1 MWSSS
6 LTVYNLCTVVR
17 AILNMYMLPF
27 DDDFACTWLTTRFV
41 VQRVPLVEQE
51 LLVLTGVPEFNL
63 GLHELHIAQFIV
75 FCRSLFVF
83 FLLSIVF
90 SLFNLCLL
98 ITTLVCQIFLM
109 IISTHFNNIF
119 SKWFLYV
126 FAQFTAKWFHPYT
139 QLSGTYGRRACEML
153 IFFLWEVQHFY
164 LTYKHV
170 TLSNHEALIYT
181 GTNTWGW
188 VVYLIYPANPLDDK
202 VIVAYSGEATLG
214 STNFADIRNWNC

>member
-1 MWSSS
+1 MPKTTAKYYWKQKKEGSFQS
-6 LTVYNLCTVVR
+6 LSKVYASAINCNTFMSFPHSWLIAGLASTVS
-17 AILNMYMLPF
+17 
-27 DDDFACTWLTTRFV
+27 W
-41 VQRVPLVEQE
+41 RVPLVQQE
-51 LLVLTGVPEFNL
+51 LLALPGAPEINL

-90 SLFNLCLL
+90 SVFNLCLL

-109 IISTHFNNIF
+109 IISTHFNNMF

-126 FAQFTAKWFHPYT
+126 FAHLKPNDFIPIHSCRGHMDDEHMKFLY
-139 QLSGTYGRRACEML
+139 S
-153 IFFLWEVQHFY
+153 FFLWEVQHFY
-164 LTYKHV
+164 LTCKHV

-188 VVYLIYPANPLDDK
+188 VVYLIYPANPLDK
-202 VIVAYSGEATLG
+202 
-214 STNFADIRNWNC
+214 